1 MSSILHII
9 KGLLAGFLGIFIG
22 IFLFFSIG
30 QLIFKNFYKPYV
42 VLSGS
47 MEPSVKT
54 GSVVIVKPA
63 DSYFIGNIIT
73 FAPNGNTKDLV
84 THRIINIEA
93 ENGEVTY
100 LTKGDANDDP
110 DTWNIKREFIMGKSQ
125 LVIPYAGY
133 VVDFAKKPQ
142 GFILFVI
149 IPATIIVY
157 EELRSITHEILG
169 NRKRLRYKDIK
180 ILSEKK
186 SPNISVSKYPNIL
199 VLLPIFG
206 VVFVISFAVTK
217 SFFLDKES
225 NVSNVLGA
233 GTWGPTPTPIEQPIA
248 VEPTPTPTASP

>member
-1 MSSILHII
+1 
-9 KGLLAGFLGIFIG
+9 
-22 IFLFFSIG
+22 
-30 QLIFKNFYKPYV
+30 
-42 VLSGS
+42 
-47 MEPSVKT
+47 
-54 GSVVIVKPA
+54 
-63 DSYFIGNIIT
+63 
-73 FAPNGNTKDLV
+73 
-84 THRIINIEA
+84 
-93 ENGEVTY
+93 
-100 LTKGDANDDP
+100 
-110 DTWNIKREFIMGKSQ
+110 MGKSQ